1 MPRGW
6 TRSDERVLRRRWTA
20 KTLKKGQ
27 TKPMMYFIIN
37 KMTSKTKPKRSQ
49 NGANKSFR
57 IDLPKKTKPMERTRR
72 TVDHRWLVTAA
83 KRSKVQCS
91 VHDGV
96 GPVKRGLRPRLPSRA
111 EQGQGCR
118 IG

>member
-1 MPRGW
+1 
-6 TRSDERVLRRRWTA
+6 
-20 KTLKKGQ
+20 
-27 TKPMMYFIIN
+27 
-37 KMTSKTKPKRSQ
+37 
-49 NGANKSFR
+49 
-57 IDLPKKTKPMERTRR
+57 MERTRR

-118 IG
+118 I